1 MEIDKEVGMNTDERA
16 SLPPMDPRT
25 SEASDQQLKLAREQG
40 DAYGRALEHMTTVV
54 ADDGG
59 EQVQGHY
66 RIGYAIEKAEGMY
79 AWQGGKL
86 IWHAPEDE
94 NVHVEVSVRDAAD
107 GRFIPAVRVTAT
119 LVDPDGND
127 VGTHERRAA
136 TPLASHDLP
145 LWPQLASALR
155 RRLHAARP
163 GRSAVVDAP
172 RRSERAPLLRTGGSG
187 VCRRQGQARE

>member
-1 MEIDKEVGMNTDERA
+1 MNTDERA

-79 AWQGGKL
+79 AWQDGEL

-119 LVDPDGND
+119 LVDPDSND
-127 VGTHERRAA
+127 VGTHE
-136 TPLASHDLP
+136 
-145 LWPQLASALR
+145 Q
-155 RRLHAARP
+155 
-163 GRSAVVDAP
+163 
-172 RRSERAPLLRTGGSG
+172 PLLWHPMIYHYGRNWRVPSDGDYTLRVRVDPPSWMRHDEVNGRRFCAPAEVEFAGVRVRRGSD
-187 VCRRQGQARE
+187 